1 MTKNSEN
8 TEIPEM
14 PETNQSERYLTTT
27 QAAELLHVAPDTV
40 LKWVRAGKIRSYKTL
55 GGHFRIPVSAI
66 QFAQP
71 ENRPSREKVVTPQQ
85 LVTYQYCWEYFARDR
100 EFNPECKECV
110 TYRSGSKR
118 CYELK
123 DLPEGLGCLGVF
135 CVSSCDE
142 CDYYRLVKEQGPN
155 VLIVSKNK
163 SLLEGAEEI
172 DNRESL
178 QIRFV
183 KNEYE
188 CAAAIEKFRPDCIV
202 VDCSFGKR
210 RTKGFCKNLFDDP
223 RLPVVRIVLASKSEQ
238 LKQYCDR
245 EIYGWIKKPFSLRQL
260 KECMKGM

>member
-1 MTKNSEN
+1 
-8 TEIPEM
+8 M
-14 PETNQSERYLTTT
+14 PETNQNERYLTTT

-66 QFAQP
+66 QFAQS
-71 ENRPSREKVVTPQQ
+71 ENPPSHKKAVTPKQ
-85 LVTYQYCWEYFARDR
+85 LVTYQYCWEYFARDK

-123 DLPEGLGCLGVF
+123 DLPEALGCLGVF

-155 VLIVSKNK
+155 VLIVSKDK
-163 SLLEGAEEI
+163 SVLEGAEEI
-172 DNRESL
+172 DNRERL

-210 RTKGFCKNLFDDP
+210 RTKGFCRNLFDDP

-238 LKQYCDR
+238 LNQYCDR

-260 KECMKGM
+260 KECMRGM